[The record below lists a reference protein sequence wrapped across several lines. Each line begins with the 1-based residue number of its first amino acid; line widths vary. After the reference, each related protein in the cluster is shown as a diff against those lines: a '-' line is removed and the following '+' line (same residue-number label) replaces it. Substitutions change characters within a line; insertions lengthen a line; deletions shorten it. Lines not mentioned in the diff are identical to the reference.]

1 MNVLGTFS
9 NILKDKEKLNESHEL
24 NKLSQ
29 CLKNI
34 LKKHDKGKSYKTFL
48 EDMEKRK
55 AMKEGEK
62 S

>member
-1 MNVLGTFS
+1 
-9 NILKDKEKLNESHEL
+9 LKEKEKLNESHEL
-24 NKLSQ
+24 NKLSI
-29 CLKNI
+29 CLKNL

-55 AMKEGEK
+55 AIKEGEK